1 MNLISSH
8 ANYLKGEIIC
18 PGDKS
23 ISQRILILGSLLNCD
38 LIIDGF
44 LDANDPN
51 STLNAL
57 NKIGASILK
66 KDRKIILS
74 RRKTPFIHPVEDLD
88 LGNSGT
94 GARLLLGL
102 VSGLGLNTK
111 FVGDSSLS
119 NRPMLRIVDP
129 LKEMGVS
136 IETNDGKLP
145 IKTSGG
151 KITNCFEYRMPIAS
165 AQVKSCLILA
175 ALSSNRE
182 IKIFEPK
189 ITRDHTERMIEYFG
203 GDIKYGDSKNPG
215 KIELKKT
222 NLKSRNTYSIVGDF
236 SSASFIIVATLI
248 ASNSNVTIKNVGLN
262 KTRSGLIE
270 ILLSM
275 GAAIKIS
282 NKKIQC
288 NEEVGDI
295 HVSSSKL
302 KGVNVPETII
312 PNIIDE
318 IPILSV
324 AAIFA
329 KGTTIIKNAS
339 ELKVKESNR
348 LNAISDGLSK
358 LKINHQLF
366 DDGLSIEGFDGEIDS
381 YESINSYD
389 DHRIAM
395 SFLIAGVRSK
405 QGIIVRDCK
414 NIETSF
420 PNFTKLMNNLGMSI
434 NEKD

>member
-1 MNLISSH
+1 MNLISSQ
-8 ANYLKGEIIC
+8 ANHLKGEIIC

-23 ISQRILILGSLLNCD
+23 ISQRIIILGSLLNCD
-38 LIIDGF
+38 LIIEGF
-44 LDANDPN
+44 LDAYDPN

-66 KDRKIILS
+66 KDKKIILS
-74 RRKTPFIHPVEDLD
+74 KRKTPFTNPLEDLD

-102 VSGLGLNTK
+102 VSGLGLNAK

-119 NRPMLRIVDP
+119 NRPMLRVVDP

-136 IETNDGKLP
+136 IETNYGKLP
-145 IKTSGG
+145 IKTSNG
-151 KITNCFEYRMPIAS
+151 KIINCFEYRMPIAS

-203 GDIKYGDSKNPG
+203 GDIKYGDSNNPG
-215 KIELKKT
+215 IIELKKT
-222 NLKSRNTYSIVGDF
+222 NLESRKTYFVVGDF

-248 ASNSNVTIKNVGLN
+248 TSNSKVIIKNVGLN

-275 GAAIKIS
+275 GADIKIA

-295 HVSSSKL
+295 QISSSEL

-312 PNIIDE
+312 PIATA
-318 IPILSV
+318 LF
-324 AAIFA
+324 AAPA
-329 KGTTIIKNAS
+329 PS
-339 ELKVKESNR
+339 
-348 LNAISDGLSK
+348 
-358 LKINHQLF
+358 
-366 DDGLSIEGFDGEIDS
+366 
-381 YESINSYD
+381 
-389 DHRIAM
+389 
-395 SFLIAGVRSK
+395 
-405 QGIIVRDCK
+405 
-414 NIETSF
+414 
-420 PNFTKLMNNLGMSI
+420 GMRW
-434 NEKD
+434 

>member
-1 MNLISSH
+1 MNLISNQ

-23 ISQRILILGSLLNCD
+23 ISQRILILGALLNCD
-38 LIIDGF
+38 LIIEGF
-44 LDANDPN
+44 LDACDPN

-74 RRKTPFIHPVEDLD
+74 KRKTPFINPVEDLD

-94 GARLLLGL
+94 GARLILGFL
-102 VSGLGLNTK
+102 SGLGLNAK
-111 FVGDSSLS
+111 LVGDSSLS
-119 NRPMLRIVDP
+119 NRPMLRVVNP
-129 LKEMGVS
+129 LKEMGAC

-151 KITNCFEYRMPIAS
+151 QIIDCFEYRMPIAS

-175 ALSSNRE
+175 AVSSNKE

-189 ITRDHTERMIEYFG
+189 VTRDHTERMIEYFG
-203 GDIKYGDSKNPG
+203 GDIKYGNLNKSGEIKLN
-215 KIELKKT
+215 KT
-222 NLKSRNTYSIVGDF
+222 SLKSRNTYSVVGDF

-275 GAAIKIS
+275 GADIEIF

-295 HVSSSKL
+295 HVSSSEL

-329 KGTTIIKNAS
+329 KGTTTIKNAL
-339 ELKVKESNR
+339 ELKVKESDR

-366 DDGLSIEGFDGEIDS
+366 DDGLSIEGCDGEIDTN
-381 YESINSYD
+381 ETINSYN

-395 SFLIAGVRSK
+395 SFLVAGIKSNN
-405 QGIIVRDCK
+405 GIIVKDCK

-420 PNFTKLMNNLGMSI
+420 PNFTNIMNKLGMSI
-434 NEKD
+434 NEKN

>member
-1 MNLISSH
+1 MNLISKK
-8 ANYLKGEIIC
+8 ANCLKGEIIC

-38 LIIDGF
+38 LIVDGF
-44 LDANDPN
+44 LDAYDPN

-66 KDRKIILS
+66 KDKKIILS
-74 RRKTPFIHPVEDLD
+74 KRKDPFTNPIEELD

-94 GARLLLGL
+94 GARLMLGL
-102 VSGLGLNTK
+102 LSGLGLNAK
-111 FVGDSSLS
+111 LVGDSSLS
-119 NRPMLRIVDP
+119 DRPMLRVVDP

-145 IKTSGG
+145 IKTLGG
-151 KITNCFEYRMPIAS
+151 KIINCFEYRMPIAS

-175 ALSSNRE
+175 AASSNRE

-203 GDIKYGDSKNPG
+203 GDIKYGDLKNSG
-215 KIELKKT
+215 EIKLNKT
-222 NLKSRNTYSIVGDF
+222 NLESRNFYSVVGDF
-236 SSASFIIVATLI
+236 SSASFVIVATLI
-248 ASNSNVTIKNVGLN
+248 SSNSNVTIKNVGLN
-262 KTRSGLIE
+262 KTRSGLID

-275 GAAIKIS
+275 GASIKIF
-282 NKKIQC
+282 NKKIKC

-295 HVSSSKL
+295 HVSSSEL
-302 KGVNVPETII
+302 KGVIVPEAII

-318 IPILSV
+318 IPILSI

-329 KGTTIIKNAS
+329 KGNTIIKNAS
-339 ELKVKESNR
+339 ELKLKESDR
-348 LNAISDGLSK
+348 LNAISEGLSK
-358 LKINHQLF
+358 LKINYQLF
-366 DDGLSIEGFDGEIDS
+366 DDGLLIKGFDGIIDTNEI
-381 YESINSYD
+381 INSFD

-395 SFLIAGVRSK
+395 SFLVAGIKSNN
-405 QGIIVRDCK
+405 GITVKDCK

-420 PNFTKLMNNLGMSI
+420 PNFANLMNKLGMSI

>member
-1 MNLISSH
+1 MNLISNQ

-23 ISQRILILGSLLNCD
+23 ISQRILILGALLNCD
-38 LIIDGF
+38 LIIEGF
-44 LDANDPN
+44 LDACDPN

-74 RRKTPFIHPVEDLD
+74 KRKTPFINPVEDLD

-94 GARLLLGL
+94 GARLILGFL
-102 VSGLGLNTK
+102 SGLGLNAK
-111 FVGDSSLS
+111 LVGDSSLS
-119 NRPMLRIVDP
+119 NRPMLRVVNP
-129 LKEMGVS
+129 LKEMGAC

-151 KITNCFEYRMPIAS
+151 QIIDCFEYRMPIAS

-175 ALSSNRE
+175 AVSSNKE

-189 ITRDHTERMIEYFG
+189 VTRDHTERMIEYFG
-203 GDIKYGDSKNPG
+203 GDIKYGNLNKSGEIKLN
-215 KIELKKT
+215 KT
-222 NLKSRNTYSIVGDF
+222 SLKSRNTYSVVGDF

-248 ASNSNVTIKNVGLN
+248 ASNSNVTIKNVGIN

-275 GAAIKIS
+275 GADIEIF

-295 HVSSSKL
+295 HVSSSEL

-329 KGTTIIKNAS
+329 KGTTTIKNAL
-339 ELKVKESNR
+339 ELKVKESDR

-366 DDGLSIEGFDGEIDS
+366 DDGLSIEGCDGEIDTN
-381 YESINSYD
+381 ETINSYN

-395 SFLIAGVRSK
+395 SFLVAGIKSNN
-405 QGIIVRDCK
+405 GIIVKDCK

-420 PNFTKLMNNLGMSI
+420 PNFTNIMNKLGMSI
-434 NEKD
+434 NEKN

>member
-1 MNLISSH
+1 M
-8 ANYLKGEIIC
+8 
-18 PGDKS
+18 
-23 ISQRILILGSLLNCD
+23 NCD
-38 LIIDGF
+38 LIVDGF
-44 LDANDPN
+44 LDAYDPN

-66 KDRKIILS
+66 KDKKIILS
-74 RRKTPFIHPVEDLD
+74 KRKDPFTNPIEELD

-94 GARLLLGL
+94 GARLMLGL
-102 VSGLGLNTK
+102 LSGLGLNAK
-111 FVGDSSLS
+111 LVGDSSLS
-119 NRPMLRIVDP
+119 DRPMLRVVDP

-145 IKTSGG
+145 IKTLGG
-151 KITNCFEYRMPIAS
+151 KIINCFEYRMPIAS

-175 ALSSNRE
+175 AASSNRE

-203 GDIKYGDSKNPG
+203 GDIKYGDSINPG
-215 KIELKKT
+215 AIILKKT
-222 NLKSRNTYSIVGDF
+222 NLESRNTYSVVGDF

-248 ASNSNVTIKNVGLN
+248 ATNSNVTIKNVGLN

-295 HVSSSKL
+295 HVSSSEL

-329 KGTTIIKNAS
+329 EGTTTIKNAS
-339 ELKVKESNR
+339 ELKVKESDR
-348 LNAISDGLSK
+348 LNAISKGLSK
-358 LKINHQLF
+358 LRISHEIF
-366 DDGLSIEGFDGEIDS
+366 DDGISITGSENQVDPE
-381 YESINSYD
+381 ESINSFD

-395 SFLIAGVRSK
+395 SFLVSGIRSK
-405 QGIIVRDCK
+405 NGVCVDNCN

-420 PNFTKLMNNLGMSI
+420 PNFKDTMNTLGMKI
-434 NEKD
+434 NEKN

>member
-1 MNLISSH
+1 MNLISNQ

-23 ISQRILILGSLLNCD
+23 ISQRILILGALLNCD
-38 LIIDGF
+38 LIIEGF
-44 LDANDPN
+44 LDACDPN

-74 RRKTPFIHPVEDLD
+74 KRKTPFINPVEDLD

-94 GARLLLGL
+94 GARLILGFL
-102 VSGLGLNTK
+102 SGLGLNAK
-111 FVGDSSLS
+111 LVGDSSLS
-119 NRPMLRIVDP
+119 NRPMLRVVNP
-129 LKEMGVS
+129 LKEMGAC

-151 KITNCFEYRMPIAS
+151 QIIDCFEYRMPIAS

-175 ALSSNRE
+175 AASSNRE

-203 GDIKYGDSKNPG
+203 GDIKYGNLNKSGEIKLN
-215 KIELKKT
+215 KTSLKT
-222 NLKSRNTYSIVGDF
+222 RNTYSVVGDF

-275 GAAIKIS
+275 GADIEIF

-295 HVSSSKL
+295 HVSSSEL
-302 KGVNVPETII
+302 KGINVPETII

-329 KGTTIIKNAS
+329 KGTTTIKNAS
-339 ELKVKESNR
+339 ELKVKESDR

-358 LKINHQLF
+358 LKINYQLF
-366 DDGLSIEGFDGEIDS
+366 DDGLSIEGCDDKIDTYEIIDS
-381 YESINSYD
+381 FN

-395 SFLIAGVRSK
+395 SFLVAGVRSK
-405 QGIIVRDCK
+405 NGIIVRDCK

-420 PNFTKLMNNLGMSI
+420 PDFTNLMNNLGMSI

>member
-1 MNLISSH
+1 MNLISNQ
-8 ANYLKGEIIC
+8 AKCLKGEVIC

-38 LIIDGF
+38 LVIKGF
-44 LDANDPN
+44 LNAHDPN
-51 STLNAL
+51 STLKAL
-57 NKIGASILK
+57 NKIGASIYK
-66 KDRKIILS
+66 KDKKIVLFKRKN
-74 RRKTPFIHPVEDLD
+74 PFVHPIEDLD

-94 GARLLLGL
+94 GARLMLGL

-111 FVGDSSLS
+111 LVGDSSLS
-119 NRPMLRIVDP
+119 NRPMLRVVDP
-129 LKEMGVS
+129 LKKMGVS

-145 IKTSGG
+145 IKTLGG
-151 KITNCFEYRMPIAS
+151 KIINCFEYRMPIAS
-165 AQVKSCLILA
+165 AQVKSCLIIA
-175 ALSSNRE
+175 AASSNRE

-215 KIELKKT
+215 EINLKKT
-222 NLKSRNTYSIVGDF
+222 KLESRNTYSVAGDF
-236 SSASFIIVATLI
+236 SSASFIIVAALI

-275 GAAIKIS
+275 GAEIKIS

-288 NEEVGDI
+288 NEEVGDL
-295 HVSSSKL
+295 HVSSSEL
-302 KGVNVPETII
+302 KGINVPETII

-318 IPILSV
+318 IPILSI

-339 ELKVKESNR
+339 ELKVKESDR

-358 LKINHQLF
+358 LKINYQLF
-366 DDGLSIEGFDGEIDS
+366 DDGLSIEGCDDKIDTYEIIDS
-381 YESINSYD
+381 FN

-395 SFLIAGVRSK
+395 SFLVAGVRSK
-405 QGIIVRDCK
+405 NVIIVKDCK

-420 PNFTKLMNNLGMSI
+420 PDFTKLMNNLGMSI

>member
-1 MNLISSH
+1 MNLIS
-8 ANYLKGEIIC
+8 NQTNCLKGEIIC
-18 PGDKS
+18 PGAKS

-38 LIIDGF
+38 LIVDGF
-44 LDANDPN
+44 LDAYDPN

-66 KDRKIILS
+66 KDKKIILS
-74 RRKTPFIHPVEDLD
+74 KRKDPFTNPSEELD

-94 GARLLLGL
+94 GARLMLGL
-102 VSGLGLNTK
+102 LSGLGLNAK
-111 FVGDSSLS
+111 LVGDSSLS
-119 NRPMLRIVDP
+119 DRPMLRVVDP

-145 IKTSGG
+145 IKTLGG
-151 KITNCFEYRMPIAS
+151 KIINCFEYRMPIAS

-175 ALSSNRE
+175 AASSNRE

-203 GDIKYGDSKNPG
+203 GDIKYGDSINPG
-215 KIELKKT
+215 AIILKKT
-222 NLKSRNTYSIVGDF
+222 KLESRNTYSVVGDF

-248 ASNSNVTIKNVGLN
+248 ATNSNVTIKNVGLN

-282 NKKIQC
+282 NKKVQC

-295 HVSSSKL
+295 HVSSSEL

-329 KGTTIIKNAS
+329 EGTTTIKNAS
-339 ELKVKESNR
+339 ELKVKESDR
-348 LNAISDGLSK
+348 LNAITDGLSK
-358 LKINHQLF
+358 LKISHQLF
-366 DDGLSIEGFDGEIDS
+366 DDGLSIEGCGGEIDT
-381 YESINSYD
+381 YETLNSFD

-395 SFLIAGVRSK
+395 SFLVAGVRSK
-405 QGIIVRDCK
+405 NGIIVRDCK

-420 PNFTKLMNNLGMSI
+420 PNFTMLMNNLGMSI
-434 NEKD
+434 DEKD

>member
-1 MNLISSH
+1 LNLISNQ

-23 ISQRILILGSLLNCD
+23 ISQRILILGALLNCD
-38 LIIDGF
+38 LIIEGF
-44 LDANDPN
+44 LDACDPN

-74 RRKTPFIHPVEDLD
+74 KRKTPFINPVEDLD

-94 GARLLLGL
+94 GARLILGFL
-102 VSGLGLNTK
+102 SGLGLNAK
-111 FVGDSSLS
+111 LVGDSSLS
-119 NRPMLRIVDP
+119 NRPMLRVVNP
-129 LKEMGVS
+129 LKEMGAC

-151 KITNCFEYRMPIAS
+151 QIIDCFEYRMPIAS

-175 ALSSNRE
+175 AVSSNKE

-189 ITRDHTERMIEYFG
+189 VTRDHTERMIEYFG
-203 GDIKYGDSKNPG
+203 GDIKYGNLNKSGEIKLN
-215 KIELKKT
+215 KTSLKT
-222 NLKSRNTYSIVGDF
+222 RNTYSVVGDF

-275 GAAIKIS
+275 GADIEIF

-295 HVSSSKL
+295 HVSSSEL

-329 KGTTIIKNAS
+329 KGTTTIKNAL
-339 ELKVKESNR
+339 ELKVKESDR

-366 DDGLSIEGFDGEIDS
+366 DDGLSIEGCDGEIDTN
-381 YESINSYD
+381 ETINSYN

-395 SFLIAGVRSK
+395 SFLVAGIKSNN
-405 QGIIVRDCK
+405 GIIVKDCK

-420 PNFTKLMNNLGMSI
+420 PNFTNIMNKLGMSI
-434 NEKD
+434 NEKN

>member
-1 MNLISSH
+1 MNLISNQ
-8 ANYLKGEIIC
+8 ANCLKGEIIC

-38 LIIDGF
+38 LIVDGF
-44 LDANDPN
+44 LDAYDPN

-66 KDRKIILS
+66 KDKKIILCK
-74 RRKTPFIHPVEDLD
+74 RKNPFINPIEELD

-94 GARLLLGL
+94 GARLMLGL
-102 VSGLGLNTK
+102 LSGLGLNAK
-111 FVGDSSLS
+111 LVGDSSLS
-119 NRPMLRIVDP
+119 DRPMLRVVDP

-145 IKTSGG
+145 IKTLGG
-151 KITNCFEYRMPIAS
+151 KIINCFEYRMPIAS

-175 ALSSNRE
+175 AASSNRE

-203 GDIKYGDSKNPG
+203 GDIKYGDSINPG
-215 KIELKKT
+215 AIILKKT
-222 NLKSRNTYSIVGDF
+222 NLESRNTYSVVGDF

-248 ASNSNVTIKNVGLN
+248 ATNSNVTIKNVGLN

-295 HVSSSKL
+295 HVSSSEL

-329 KGTTIIKNAS
+329 EGTTTIKNAS
-339 ELKVKESNR
+339 ELKVKESDR
-348 LNAISDGLSK
+348 LNAIVDGLSK
-358 LKINHQLF
+358 LKISHQLF
-366 DDGLSIEGFDGEIDS
+366 DDGLSIEGCGGEIDTS
-381 YESINSYD
+381 ETINSFD

-395 SFLIAGVRSK
+395 SFLVAGVRSK
-405 QGIIVRDCK
+405 NGIIVRDCK

-420 PNFTKLMNNLGMSI
+420 PNFTMLMNNLGMSI

>member
-1 MNLISSH
+1 MNLISSQ

-23 ISQRILILGSLLNCD
+23 ISQRIIILGSLLNCD
-38 LIIDGF
+38 LIIEGF
-44 LDANDPN
+44 LDAYDPN

-66 KDRKIILS
+66 KDKKIILS
-74 RRKTPFIHPVEDLD
+74 KRKTPFIHPLEDLD

-102 VSGLGLNTK
+102 VSGLGLNAK

-119 NRPMLRIVDP
+119 NRPMLRVVDP

-136 IETNDGKLP
+136 IETNYGKLP
-145 IKTSGG
+145 IKTSNG
-151 KITNCFEYRMPIAS
+151 KIINCFEYRMPIAS

-203 GDIKYGDSKNPG
+203 GDIKYGDSNNPG

-222 NLKSRNTYSIVGDF
+222 NLESRNTYSVVGDF
-236 SSASFIIVATLI
+236 SSASFIIVASLI
-248 ASNSNVTIKNVGLN
+248 ASNSNVIIKNVGLN

-275 GAAIKIS
+275 GADIKIA

-295 HVSSSKL
+295 QISSSEL
-302 KGVNVPETII
+302 KGVKVPETII

-318 IPILSV
+318 IPILSI

-329 KGTTIIKNAS
+329 QGTTTIKNAS
-339 ELKVKESNR
+339 ELKVKESDR

-366 DDGLSIEGFDGEIDS
+366 DDGLSIKGCDGEIDTHKT
-381 YESINSYD
+381 INSFG

-395 SFLIAGVRSK
+395 SFLVAGIRSK
-405 QGIIVRDCK
+405 KGIIVGDCK

>member
-1 MNLISSH
+1 MNLISQQ
-8 ANYLKGEIIC
+8 ANCLKGEIIC

-38 LIIDGF
+38 LIVDGF
-44 LDANDPN
+44 LDAYDPN

-66 KDRKIILS
+66 KDKKIILCK
-74 RRKTPFIHPVEDLD
+74 RKNPFKNPIEELD

-94 GARLLLGL
+94 GARLMLGL
-102 VSGLGLNTK
+102 LSGLGLNAK
-111 FVGDSSLS
+111 LVGDSSLS
-119 NRPMLRIVDP
+119 DRPMLRVVDP

-145 IKTSGG
+145 IKTLGG
-151 KITNCFEYRMPIAS
+151 KIINCFEYRMPIAS

-175 ALSSNRE
+175 AASSNRE

-215 KIELKKT
+215 AIILKKT
-222 NLKSRNTYSIVGDF
+222 NLESRNTYSVVGDF

-295 HVSSSKL
+295 HVSSSEL

-329 KGTTIIKNAS
+329 EGTTTIKNAS
-339 ELKVKESNR
+339 ELKVKESDR

-358 LKINHQLF
+358 LKISHQLF
-366 DDGLSIEGFDGEIDS
+366 GDGLSIDGCGGEIDTS
-381 YESINSYD
+381 ETINSFD

-395 SFLIAGVRSK
+395 SFLVAGARSK
-405 QGIIVRDCK
+405 NGIIVRDCK

-420 PNFTKLMNNLGMSI
+420 PNFTMLMNNLGMSI

>member
-1 MNLISSH
+1 LNLISNQAS
-8 ANYLKGEIIC
+8 LKGEIIC

-38 LIIDGF
+38 LMVDGF
-44 LDANDPN
+44 LDAYDPN

-66 KDRKIILS
+66 KDKKIFLCKRKN
-74 RRKTPFIHPVEDLD
+74 PFINPIEELD

-94 GARLLLGL
+94 GARLMLGL
-102 VSGLGLNTK
+102 LSGLGLNAK
-111 FVGDSSLS
+111 LVGDSSLS
-119 NRPMLRIVDP
+119 DRPMLRVVDP

-145 IKTSGG
+145 IKTLGG
-151 KITNCFEYRMPIAS
+151 KIINCFEYRMPIAS

-175 ALSSNRE
+175 AASSNRE

-189 ITRDHTERMIEYFG
+189 ITRNHTERMIEYFG
-203 GDIKYGDSKNPG
+203 GDIKYGDPINPG
-215 KIELKKT
+215 AIILKKT
-222 NLKSRNTYSIVGDF
+222 NLESRNTYSVVGDF

-248 ASNSNVTIKNVGLN
+248 ATNSNVTIKNVGLN

-295 HVSSSKL
+295 HVSSSEL

-329 KGTTIIKNAS
+329 EGTTIIKNAS
-339 ELKVKESNR
+339 ELKVKESDR
-348 LNAISDGLSK
+348 LNAITDGLSK
-358 LKINHQLF
+358 LKISHQLF
-366 DDGLSIEGFDGEIDS
+366 DDGLSIQGCGGEIDTS
-381 YESINSYD
+381 EAINSFD

-395 SFLIAGVRSK
+395 SFLVAGVRSK
-405 QGIIVRDCK
+405 NGIIVSDCK

-420 PNFTKLMNNLGMSI
+420 PNFTMLMNNLGMSI
-434 NEKD
+434 NEKN